1 MREAC
6 GNGQNDSGQ
15 TDDSENIEDRLAADI
30 GKLGL
35 VSPRRSTIWV
45 LVSARRP
52 VNSALVAD

>member
-15 TDDSENIEDRLAADI
+15 TDDSEDRLAADI

-35 VSPRRSTIWV
+35 APQIND
-45 LVSARRP
+45 LGPGLARRP
-52 VNSALVAD
+52 VNSASVAD